1 MSGRVFKFRPGA
13 QAVRLRLGL
22 VVTILSTASC
32 APAPDRARHS
42 VEEYAQDSALRRSQ
56 MAVCANDPGTVGRS
70 PDCINAREAERQAGI
85 GSLRT
90 LPPLK
95 LPNKQ

>member
-1 MSGRVFKFRPGA
+1 LIMGFRPGA
-13 QAVRLRLGL
+13 QGGRFRLGL

-32 APAPDRARHS
+32 APAPDRARHT
-42 VEEYAQDSALRRSQ
+42 VEEYAKDAALRHSE
-56 MAVCANDPGTVGRS
+56 MGTCANDPGTMGRS

-95 LPNKQ
+95 LPDQQ

>member
-1 MSGRVFKFRPGA
+1 MERVLGFRPGA
-13 QAVRLRLGL
+13 QVRRLRLGL

-32 APAPDRARHS
+32 APAPDHARHTAK
-42 VEEYAQDSALRRSQ
+42 EYAKDAALRHNQ
-56 MAVCANDPGTVGRS
+56 MANCANDPGTMGRS

-95 LPNKQ
+95 LPDSK

>member
-1 MSGRVFKFRPGA
+1 LKSLINGFRPGA
-13 QAVRLRLGL
+13 QSGRFCLGL

-32 APAPDRARHS
+32 APAPDRAAHT
-42 VEEYAQDSALRRSQ
+42 VEEYAKDATLRASE
-56 MAVCANDPGTVGRS
+56 MKACANDPGTKGAS
-70 PDCINAREAERQAGI
+70 PDCVNAREAERRASI

-95 LPNKQ
+95 LPDK

>member
-1 MSGRVFKFRPGA
+1 MRFRPGV
-13 QAVRLRLGL
+13 QVLRIRLGL

-32 APAPDRARHS
+32 APAPDRAAHT
-42 VEEYAQDSALRRSQ
+42 VEEYAKDATLRASE
-56 MAVCANDPGTVGRS
+56 MKVCANDPGTVGAS
-70 PDCINAREAERQAGI
+70 PDCVNAREAERRAGI

-95 LPNKQ
+95 LPDK

>member
-1 MSGRVFKFRPGA
+1 MERVLGFRPGA
-13 QAVRLRLGL
+13 QGGRLRLGL

-32 APAPDRARHS
+32 APAPDRARHT
-42 VEEYAQDSALRRSQ
+42 VEEYAKDAALRSRE
-56 MAVCANDPGTVGRS
+56 MAFCANNPGTMGHVA
-70 PDCINAREAERQAGI
+70 DCINAREAERQAGI

-95 LPNKQ
+95 LPDKQ